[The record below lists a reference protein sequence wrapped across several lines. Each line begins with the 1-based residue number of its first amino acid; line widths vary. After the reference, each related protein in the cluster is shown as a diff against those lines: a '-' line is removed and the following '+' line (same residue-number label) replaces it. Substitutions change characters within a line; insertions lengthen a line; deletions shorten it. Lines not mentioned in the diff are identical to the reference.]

1 MWYDTP
7 TRGRSLRACPAS
19 GQIAIDAYNGN
30 PFFGQGSLQQMG
42 VAVNHVWAPRRSVLA
57 SYTWA
62 RSRNTGA
69 AYAGLPLPGVP
80 RHTAVLA
87 HAWRH
92 GGRDLSLAS
101 LVYRGSRF
109 ADQAAQSPLGAGW
122 NLNLVLFRES
132 ADRRWAWTGTLQ
144 TPLHGTVRPALWV
157 SLRYRMD

>member
-1 MWYDTP
+1 
-7 TRGRSLRACPAS
+7 
-19 GQIAIDAYNGN
+19 
-30 PFFGQGSLQQMG
+30 
-42 VAVNHVWAPRRSVLA
+42 
-57 SYTWA
+57 
-62 RSRNTGA
+62 
-69 AYAGLPLPGVP
+69 VP

-109 ADQAAQSPLGAGW
+109 ADQAAQLPLGAGW

-132 ADRRWAWTGTLQ
+132 ADRRWAWTGALQ